1 MNYCISLGPYPVAS
15 SIEFRSRPAGFIAIL
30 IVRLHDIYFT
40 SVFFIG
46 VTQRFTENIML
57 S

>member
-15 SIEFRSRPAGFIAIL
+15 SIEFRSRPPGFIAIL